1 MARASRLWE
10 GGEYYYGVG
19 LKKNKKEKKDTKG
32 IRIDRGGCG
41 GASLFRIGSIIICN
55 IYRFKGK
62 KID

>member
-19 LKKNKKEKKDTKG
+19 LKKNKKGKKDTKG

-41 GASLFRIGSIIICN
+41 GASLFRIGT
-55 IYRFKGK
+55 KV
-62 KID
+62 

>member
-1 MARASRLWE
+1 MARASRLWLQ
-10 GGEYYYGVG
+10 GRRGVG
-19 LKKNKKEKKDTKG
+19 LKKNKKGKKDTKG